1 MDFIQTA
8 NKQADKFGTGKHGF
22 SAGNPSGGIPATYV
36 SPEWCDNVQQE
47 IVNVIEGAGGTI
59 NPAQKNQLYQAIQ
72 AMISSNAAN
81 DYKASVR
88 AATTAPINL
97 AAPGATID
105 DVAMAVGNRFLDK
118 DNATASLRGIY
129 IWNGAAVAATRATD
143 ADGVGELTSGAIVAV
158 EEGTTNADSLWMLTT
173 DGAITIG
180 TTPLTFT
187 RRDAGGSQ
195 GVAVQGA
202 FKNLQA
208 SATGTNAT
216 VSVSY
221 DELVL
226 GDGAGSYLIDRNA
239 AGAINTAAAGAGG
252 LDTGALAASTWY
264 SVWRIGKADGT
275 RSWLISLSA
284 TAPTMPAGYTHK
296 ARVGWIRTDGTAN
309 KYPLVFKQYGRR
321 VQYAPI
327 AGANLTTLP
336 SMASGAAG
344 SFNSSYVGVATG
356 TFIPPTAGVIDG
368 ILIISGGGSNV
379 NGAGVSPNQANTSD
393 AVLHSPNST
402 LCAFQFSFVLESSSI
417 YWASGSASNRVD
429 CAGWEDN
436 L

>member
-1 MDFIQTA
+1 MDRISTSTKA
-8 NKQADKFGTGKHGF
+8 VDLFGAGKHGF
-22 SAGNPSGGIPATYV
+22 KDGNLALGISPTDFNAAFFNDLQEEQLNIIEIAGIAPAAGVRDQMAKAIQSGKLFSAS
-36 SPEWCDNVQQE
+36 
-47 IVNVIEGAGGTI
+47 AGGTADAI
-59 NPAQKNQLYQAIQ
+59 TATFTPGVSTLTNGMALY
-72 AMISSNAAN
+72 
-81 DYKASVR
+81 VR
-88 AATTAPINL
+88 AAAANATTTPTFTPASGTIAAKAIVKGAGAAL
-97 AAPGATID
+97 AAGDIAGAGHWIELQYDLT
-105 DVAMAVGNRFLDK
+105 LDK
-118 DNATASLRGIY
+118 WVLLNPATGVTS
-129 IWNGAAVAATRATD
+129 AAT
-143 ADGVGELTSGAIVAV
+143 VSI
-158 EEGTTNADSLWMLTT
+158 
-173 DGAITIG
+173 
-180 TTPLTFT
+180 
-187 RRDAGGSQ
+187 
-195 GVAVQGA
+195 QGA

-309 KYPLVFKQYGRR
+309 KFPLVFKQYGRR

-344 SFNSSYVGVATG
+344 SFNSSYVAVATG
-356 TFIPPTAGVIDG
+356 AFIPPTAGVIAG

-379 NGAGVSPNQANTSD
+379 TGAGVSPNQANSSD
-393 AVLHSPNST
+393 AVSHSPNST